1 MRVNR
6 FSPTEVVTM
15 ADVVAMLAVVAF
27 FALLLVLDNGETRQL
42 RLFLVFFF
50 LCFTI
55 LPLFAAT
62 NKQ

>member
-27 FALLLVLDNGETRQL
+27 FALLLVLVLDNGKTR
-42 RLFLVFFF
+42 
-50 LCFTI
+50 
-55 LPLFAAT
+55 A
-62 NKQ
+62 